1 MIILVYKAQKI
12 DIFTT
17 LKSVKRRDKLLL
29 ELTKDFVLLAV
40 WHGRVLVST
49 DMEDK
54 LLIVYADKYHYG

>member
-1 MIILVYKAQKI
+1 M
-12 DIFTT
+12 
-17 LKSVKRRDKLLL
+17 LKNVKNRDKLLL